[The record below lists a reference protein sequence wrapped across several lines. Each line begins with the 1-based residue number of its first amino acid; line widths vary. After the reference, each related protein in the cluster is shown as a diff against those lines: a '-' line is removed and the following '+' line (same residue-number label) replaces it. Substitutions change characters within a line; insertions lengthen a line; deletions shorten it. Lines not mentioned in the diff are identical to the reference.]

1 MPPPFSRSVRFAS
14 FLCYSPRGTSEVSRT
29 SRTAVR
35 DPVKRG
41 LDSFLAKA
49 AHALRSTIQLE
60 DWFGPQVTLVPA
72 PRSAPLLAGG
82 LWPSDRICA
91 HLVSHDLARGS
102 LRLLTRTKPVAKAAY
117 SPGNRPSYRDHQ
129 NSIRID
135 FDLDIGDRIL
145 VVDDIVTRG
154 DTLFAC
160 VTMLEDAY
168 SEVEVRGFALV
179 RTMGLIPEVE
189 KIIDPTEGTITGAPF
204 GGVVRVP

>member
-1 MPPPFSRSVRFAS
+1 MSR
-14 FLCYSPRGTSEVSRT
+14 VS
-29 SRTAVR
+29 VR
-35 DPVKRG
+35 DPVKQGSDDFPDR
-41 LDSFLAKA
+41 A
-49 AHALRSTIQLE
+49 ARALRSRIQLT
-60 DWFGPQVTLVPA
+60 DWFRPQVTLVPA
-72 PRSAPLLAGG
+72 PRSSPLDVGW
-82 LWPSDRICA
+82 LWPSDRSCA
-91 HLVSHDLARGS
+91 HLVSHDPARGS

-117 SPGNRPSYRDHQ
+117 SPGNRPPYRDHQ

-160 VTMLEDAY
+160 VTMLEDAC
-168 SEVEVRGFALV
+168 SEVEVLGFALV

-204 GGVVRVP
+204 GGVGSRPLEARNA